1 LRLLRRF
8 FAKGDVMMSTKATPF
23 LMFQGD
29 AAEAMQFYVS
39 LFPDGKIL
47 DDLRYGPGEA
57 GAEGSVNRA
66 SFTIGGQ
73 KFLCIDS
80 AVKHDF
86 TFTPS
91 ISIFLDCESEEELQR
106 LFAVLSDGGTVFMPL
121 ANYGFSRHF
130 GWVSDRFGVSWQ
142 INLP

>member
-1 LRLLRRF
+1 
-8 FAKGDVMMSTKATPF
+8 MMNTKVTPF
-23 LMFQGD
+23 LMFQGN
-29 AAEAMQFYVS
+29 AAEAIRFYVS

-47 DDLRYGPGEA
+47 DDRRYGPGEA
-57 GAEGSVNRA
+57 GAEGSVKRA

-73 KFLCIDS
+73 RFLCIDS
-80 AVKHDF
+80 SVKHDF

-91 ISIFLDCESEEELQR
+91 TSIFIDCESEEELQR
-106 LFAVLSDGGTVFMPL
+106 LFGALSDGGKVFMPL
-121 ANYGFSRHF
+121 AEHGFSRGF

>member
-1 LRLLRRF
+1 
-8 FAKGDVMMSTKATPF
+8 MNTKVTPF
-23 LMFQGD
+23 LMFQGN

-39 LFPDGKIL
+39 LFPGGSIL
-47 DDLRYGPGEA
+47 EDLRYHPGEA
-57 GAEGSVNRA
+57 GTEGSVNRA

-80 AVKHDF
+80 TVKHEF

-91 ISIFLDCESEEELQR
+91 VSIFIDCESDKEIRR
-106 LFAVLSDGGTVFMPL
+106 LFTALSHDGTVFMPL
-121 ANYGFSRHF
+121 ADYGFSRQF
-130 GWVSDRFGVSWQ
+130 GWVADRFGLSWQ

>member
-1 LRLLRRF
+1 MT
-8 FAKGDVMMSTKATPF
+8 VSTKTTPF
-23 LMFQGD
+23 LMFQGNC
-29 AAEAMQFYVS
+29 AEAMQFYVS

-47 DDLRYGPGEA
+47 DDRRYGPGEA
-57 GAEGSVNRA
+57 GTEGSVNRA

-80 AVKHDF
+80 TVKHAF

-91 ISIFLDCESEEELQR
+91 VSIFIDCGSDEELLR
-106 LFAVLSDGGTVFMPL
+106 LFAALSDCGTVFMPL
-121 ANYGFSRHF
+121 ADYGFGRRF

>member
-1 LRLLRRF
+1 MN
-8 FAKGDVMMSTKATPF
+8 AKVTPF

-29 AAEAMQFYVS
+29 AADAMQFYVL
-39 LFPDGKIL
+39 LFPDGKVL
-47 DDLRYGPGEA
+47 DDMRYGPGEA
-57 GAEGSVNRA
+57 GVEGSVNRA
-66 SFTIGGQ
+66 SFAIGGQ

-80 AVKHDF
+80 TVKHDF

-91 ISIFLDCESEEELQR
+91 VSIFIDCESEEELQR
-106 LFAVLSDGGTVFMPL
+106 LFAALSEGGTVFMPL
-121 ANYGFSRHF
+121 SVYGFSRGF